1 MQISKDYNMYK
12 KKMYKGG
19 RDIHSNVAGGQ
30 GKQRFQ
36 RRLALEIGLQSSKLL
51 ISRARRKNASSR
63 TITVSRDIIER
74 SQGDFF
80 T

>member
-12 KKMYKGG
+12 KKKYKGG

-36 RRLALEIGLQSSKLL
+36 RRLALEIGLQS
-51 ISRARRKNASSR
+51 R
-63 TITVSRDIIER
+63 
-74 SQGDFF
+74 
-80 T
+80 